1 MGEYPRTL
9 SGEAISAE
17 LRSVIDSLTRRLLS
31 GAHPAHSVLRDQ
43 YSRARIRDVELTGA
57 GFFANFEVPTDAP
70 LVEPARMIGGDVHM
84 EVDGLAGGAGSLLC
98 VSDGRLA
105 FLEVY
110 VNGGEPWSEH
120 TVVLDFREAIPIP
133 CSTAPWLKQ
142 GR

>member
-17 LRSVIDSLTRRLLS
+17 LRSVIDSLTSRLLS
-31 GAHPAHSVLRDQ
+31 GTHPAHSVLRDQ
-43 YSRARIRDVELTGA
+43 YSRARIRNVELTGA

-70 LVEPARMIGGDVHM
+70 VVEPARLMGGDVHI

-98 VSDGRLA
+98 VSEGRLA

-110 VNGGEPWSEH
+110 VNSGEPWSEH
-120 TVVLDFREAIPIP
+120 TVVLDFGEVVPIP
-133 CSTAPWLKQ
+133 GSTAPSLKP
-142 GR
+142 RR